1 MYVTVSFDRILCC
14 IGAMKSKKEN
24 LKIILN
30 VFISTT
36 ENVNELDYKNNF
48 LELYSYILVRHFKL
62 ISWETIRKFS
72 HSFIY
77 RYI

>member
-36 ENVNELDYKNNF
+36 ENVNKRRRVICSKKLLDTK
-48 LELYSYILVRHFKL
+48 ILTAQHCSSR
-62 ISWETIRKFS
+62 
-72 HSFIY
+72 
-77 RYI
+77 